1 MTDFEKLGLFYLGR
15 ALDPATHSPLTTPHS
30 PLLYDAADLVTHGVI
45 VGMTGSGK
53 TGLGI
58 GLIEECAIDGVPV
71 IAIDPK
77 GDLGNL
83 LLAFPTLATEDFLPW
98 VEADQARRAGQ
109 TVETFAAA
117 EAARWSKG
125 LAEWGQDGTRIAR
138 LRDAAEFALYT
149 PGSSSGRPLSIMKSF
164 AAPDPEIVNDA
175 ELLQDRVSTAATS
188 VLTLAGIDAEPI
200 KSREHVL
207 IANLFTNSWRAG
219 VDLDLPA
226 LIAQIQSPP
235 IARVGVL
242 DLESFFPSKERFPLA
257 VQLNQ
262 LLAAPGFGAWL
273 EGEALDIDRLL
284 YGLNGRPRVSVIS
297 IAHLDDQERMFF
309 VSLLLNEIV
318 GWMRSQ
324 RGTSSLRALVYFD
337 EITGFLPPVAN
348 PPSKPPLLTLLKQA
362 RAFGLGVVVAT
373 QNPVDLDYKALSNAG
388 TWMLG
393 RLQTE
398 RDKSRVLDGL
408 EGAASSAGGGFER
421 AQLDRMLSA
430 LAKRQFLLH
439 NVHEKE
445 PVLFETRWALSY
457 LRGPLGRD
465 EIKRLTRTQPP
476 PHAAAATEGRIS
488 TKLAAGSSASE
499 VGRSAPIVDPL
510 IDQFFAPGGT
520 EYVPMLMGTARV
532 AYSDSKI
539 GLAETRDVT
548 VVTPISTSAVAVN
561 WDQAELADFSVNDL
575 SKTAPDGTTFGP
587 LPAAATKPKNYAT
600 WKKDFAHWIAQSQ
613 SIELFKSAR
622 AKLVSAPDESE
633 RDFRIRLQTE
643 AREARDAALA
653 RVRDKYASKMTT
665 LQDRIRRAEH
675 AVQVQSEQASG
686 AKMGA
691 AVSIGATIFGALL
704 GRKAVGTGTLGRATT
719 AARGMGRISKEAQD
733 VARATENVTALTT
746 QLGELETAME
756 ADLQSVSA
764 DWDLSNEPFEH
775 VLVKPK
781 RGGVSVQLVALVW
794 MPAKPVLTL
803 RQAQGHPERSR
814 GMSER
819 RVVAPNMRRESNG

>member
-1 MTDFEKLGLFYLGR
+1 VSDFEKLGLFYLGR
-15 ALDPATHSPLTTPHS
+15 ELDPDTKSRSNT
-30 PLLYDAADLVTHGVI
+30 PLLYDASDLVTHGVI

-58 GLIEECAIDGVPV
+58 DLIEECAIDAVPV

-83 LLAFPTLATEDFLPW
+83 LLTFPKLAAEDFLPW
-98 VEADQARRAGQ
+98 VNPDEARRAAQ
-109 TVETFAAA
+109 TVEAFAAA
-117 EAARWSKG
+117 EASRWSKG
-125 LAEWGQDGTRIAR
+125 LAEWGQDGTRIER

-207 IANLFTNSWRAG
+207 LANLFTNSWRAG
-219 VDLDLPA
+219 RDLDLA
-226 LIAQIQSPP
+226 SLIAEIQSPP

-242 DLESFFPSKERFPLA
+242 DLESFFPSHDRFALA
-257 VQLNQ
+257 MQLNQ

-337 EITGFLPPVAN
+337 EIFGFLPPVAN

-362 RAFGLGVVVAT
+362 RAFGLGVVAAT

-398 RDKSRVLDGL
+398 RDKARVLDGL
-408 EGAASSAGGGFER
+408 EGAAGTAGTGFDR
-421 AQLDRMLSA
+421 AQIDRLLSS
-430 LAKRQFLLH
+430 LGKRQFLLH

-465 EIKRLTRTQPP
+465 EINRLTGAPKAPKTSSAISGEQVDPP
-476 PHAAAATEGRIS
+476 
-488 TKLAAGSSASE
+488 KLAKGEFASE
-499 VGRSAPIVDPL
+499 GGPL
-510 IDQFFAPGGT
+510 LNPSIEQFFVPDST

-532 AYSDSKI
+532 SYSDSKI
-539 GLAETRDVT
+539 GLDETRDVT
-548 VVTPISTSAVAVN
+548 VVTPFADGPVAVN
-561 WDQAELADFSVNDL
+561 WDQAELADFSVNEL
-575 SKTAPDGTTFGP
+575 SKTAPDGATFGP
-587 LPAAATKPKNYAT
+587 LPAAAAKPKNYAT
-600 WKKDFAHWIAQSQ
+600 WKKDFAQWIAQSQ

-622 AKLVSAPDESE
+622 AKLVSAPEESE
-633 RDFRIRLQTE
+633 REFRIRLQSD

-653 RVRDKYASKMTT
+653 RVREKYASKMVT

-675 AVQVQSEQASG
+675 TVQVQSQQATG

-704 GRKAVGTGTLGRATT
+704 GRKVVSTGTLGRATT

-733 VARATENVTALTT
+733 VARATENVAALTT
-746 QLGELETAME
+746 QLGELETAMA

-764 DWDLSNEPFEH
+764 DWDLSNEPFER

-794 MPAKPVLTL
+794 VP
-803 RQAQGHPERSR
+803 R
-814 GMSER
+814 
-819 RVVAPNMRRESNG
+819 

>member
-1 MTDFEKLGLFYLGR
+1 MSDFEKLGLFYLGR
-15 ALDPATHSPLTTPHS
+15 ELDPDTKSRTTT
-30 PLLYDAADLVTHGVI
+30 PLLYDASDLVTHGVI

-58 GLIEECAIDGVPV
+58 DLIEECAIDGVPV

-83 LLAFPTLATEDFLPW
+83 LLTFPKLAAGDFLPW
-98 VEADQARRAGQ
+98 VNPDEARRASQ
-109 TVETFAAA
+109 TVEAFAAA
-117 EAARWSKG
+117 EASRWAKG
-125 LAEWGQDGTRIAR
+125 LAEWGQDGTRIER

-207 IANLFTNSWRAG
+207 LANLFTNSWRAG
-219 VDLDLPA
+219 RDLDLPA
-226 LIAQIQSPP
+226 LITEIQSPP

-242 DLESFFPSKERFPLA
+242 DLESFFPSQDRFALA
-257 VQLNQ
+257 MQLNQ

-309 VSLLLNEIV
+309 LSLLLNEIV

-337 EITGFLPPVAN
+337 EIFGFLPPVAN

-362 RAFGLGVVVAT
+362 RAFGLGVVAAT

-398 RDKSRVLDGL
+398 RDKARVLDGL
-408 EGAASSAGGGFER
+408 EGAAGTAGTGFDRAHIDRLLSSLG
-421 AQLDRMLSA
+421 
-430 LAKRQFLLH
+430 KRQFLLH

-457 LRGPLGRD
+457 LRGPLGRE
-465 EIKRLTRTQPP
+465 EIKRLTASPAAPNATAAPVRTVRTVPEVP
-476 PHAAAATEGRIS
+476 KGSVPSAT
-488 TKLAAGSSASE
+488 
-499 VGRSAPIVDPL
+499 VPIVDPA
-510 IDQFFAPGGT
+510 IEQFFVPDST
-520 EYVPMLMGTARV
+520 EYVSMLMGTARV
-532 AYSDSKI
+532 SYSDSKI
-539 GLAETRDVT
+539 GLDETRDVT
-548 VVTPISTSAVAVN
+548 VVTPIADGPVAVN
-561 WDQAELADFSVNDL
+561 WDQAELADFSVNEL
-575 SKTAPDGTTFGP
+575 SKTAPDGATFGP

-600 WKKDFAHWIAQSQ
+600 WKKDFAQWIAQSQ

-633 RDFRIRLQTE
+633 REFRIRLQSD

-653 RVRDKYASKMTT
+653 KVREKYASKMGA

-675 AVQVQSEQASG
+675 AVQVQSEQATG

-704 GRKAVGTGTLGRATT
+704 GRKAVSTGTLGRATT

-733 VARATENVTALTT
+733 VARATENVAALTA
-746 QLGELETAME
+746 QLGELETAMA

-764 DWDLSNEPFEH
+764 DWDLSNEPFER

-794 MPAKPVLTL
+794 VPK
-803 RQAQGHPERSR
+803 R
-814 GMSER
+814 
-819 RVVAPNMRRESNG
+819 